1 MIVASFEA
9 MVGPH
14 ASAATAFARDFA
26 AADLYFYGFRY
37 AG

>member
-1 MIVASFEA
+1 MKL
-9 MVGPH
+9 MVRSQ
-14 ASAATAFARDFA
+14 AIAATFTARVFA

>member
-1 MIVASFEA
+1 
-9 MVGPH
+9 MVR
-14 ASAATAFARDFA
+14 SQTIAATAFARPCA

>member
-1 MIVASFEA
+1 
-9 MVGPH
+9 MVRSQ
-14 ASAATAFARDFA
+14 AISATAFARVYA

>member
-1 MIVASFEA
+1 MTL
-9 MVGPH
+9 MVRSQ
-14 ASAATAFARDFA
+14 AIAATAFARFNA

>member
-1 MIVASFEA
+1 
-9 MVGPH
+9 MVRSQ
-14 ASAATAFARDFA
+14 ATAATAFAGFTA

>member
-1 MIVASFEA
+1 MRLLMG
-9 MVGPH
+9 MVRSQ
-14 ASAATAFARDFA
+14 AIAATFTAGFAA